1 MTEARTGASSHTKP
15 SIGDQKKKKKIQ
27 TLAISLVD
35 FGGAFCR
42 LRFGGSSVLR
52 EGG

>member
-15 SIGDQKKKKKIQ
+15 SIGDQKKKKIQ

-42 LRFGGSSVLR
+42 LRFVGSSVLR